1 MIYLVYGEIERTA
14 TMNKKIISLFL
25 AAALSV
31 TATGCS
37 GGNDVEI
44 TSPVAYIENP
54 PENAGDRFNISYTEW
69 HNEYLFSLSMDGHS
83 ELESSD
89 LTESYK
95 RRMLDILTQERIVL
109 YLAEEMGITAE
120 TLNEEDMAEIERD
133 VQAEWDFF
141 CASYEGDAKEALG
154 SDFTEEQ
161 LHEKEFELFTE
172 FMKGVGMTPEVYY
185 VWKTNELIQEKFIE
199 KTSESIDDKT
209 IADFVQETIDTA
221 KNMYENDLATFESA
235 YTAFYVPEGTRIV
248 QQLFVKIDEDASN
261 EIRAY
266 RNDGDDEKAD
276 ELLEAA
282 AEPVRERIEEAYEK
296 LSSGEEWSVV
306 QEEYNNDDN
315 GNDVDYIVYPTSTY
329 VSQDIIDAAMEI
341 GEKGG
346 FSDIITSDS
355 GFFILYYKDDRVF
368 SDEEMQSLLDQA
380 RDYLKDQESY
390 QRVAD
395 FKEQY
400 PYVYDYE
407 LMEISE

>member
-1 MIYLVYGEIERTA
+1 
-14 TMNKKIISLFL
+14 MNKKIISLFL

-37 GGNDVEI
+37 SGNDAEI
-44 TSPVAYIENP
+44 ASPVAYIENP
-54 PENAGDRFNISYTEW
+54 PEDAGDRFNISYTEW
-69 HNEYLFSLSMDGHS
+69 HNEYLFALTMDGHS
-83 ELESSD
+83 EWESSD
-89 LTESYK
+89 LTETYK
-95 RRMLDILTQERIVL
+95 QRMLDILTQERIVL
-109 YLAEEMGITAE
+109 YLAEQMGITAE
-120 TLNEEDMAEIERD
+120 TLSEEDMAEIERD

-161 LHEKEFELFTE
+161 LHEKEFELFNE
-172 FMKGVGMTPEVYY
+172 FMKGVGLTPEVYY

-199 KTSESIDDKT
+199 KTSESIADKT

-221 KNMYENDLATFESA
+221 KDMYENDLATFESA

-248 QQLFVKIDEDASN
+248 QQLFVKIDEDAAN

-266 RNDGDDEKAD
+266 RNDGDDGKAD
-276 ELLEAA
+276 QLLEAA

-296 LSSGEEWSVV
+296 LSGGEEWSVV

-315 GNDVDYIVYPTSTY
+315 GNDVDYIVYPASTY

-341 GEKGG
+341 GEKGD
-346 FSDIITSDS
+346 FSDIIISDS